1 MVALQIYLGQ
11 VPSSVQERRMLR
23 THALDLQASLRPAHA
38 LEPTYAL
45 LNFTAGVQPDV
56 CAVELLLLRPKAII
70 VGAIRAYPGPIAVLH
85 GGHWILCATGDAIR
99 DHNDLPPLQWVKA
112 QRDAVHAQLNAQAAQ
127 LVGEPSFERIVGAL
141 ICAPTIHADSRI
153 SLDVDEH
160 RQLLKIL
167 GLDELAGLAAMIR
180 TGPQIDEAGMRLIVT
195 DIFGGQ
201 LWHDGAQFLFE
212 LAPCRFQLRLLD
224 TSARQESILP
234 LAEGENIVG
243 RRTAHANEHRLT
255 LSGDDLISSDHA
267 RLICEE
273 ADHVILR
280 DTSKNGTWIALP
292 GHPEEH
298 VQGAERAIVP
308 GTLLRMGLMRLRLEQ
323 TPRIASEST

>member
-11 VPSSVQERRMLR
+11 IPSSAHERRMLR
-23 THALDLQASLRPAHA
+23 ARVLDLQASLRPAHEF
-38 LEPTYAL
+38 EPTYAL

-56 CAVELLLLRPKAII
+56 CAVELLLLRPNEII

-85 GGHWILCATGDAIR
+85 GGRWILCATGEAIR

-112 QRDAVHAQLNAQAAQ
+112 QRDAVRAQLSAQAAR
-127 LVGEPSFERIVGAL
+127 LAGAPSFERVVGAL
-141 ICAPTIHADSRI
+141 ICAPATHPDSRI

-180 TGPQIDEAGMRLIVT
+180 TGPQLDEAGMQLIVA

-201 LWHDGAQFLFE
+201 LWHDGTQFLFE

-224 TSARQESILP
+224 AGARQAPILP
-234 LAEGENIVG
+234 LAEGENVVG
-243 RRTAHANEHRLT
+243 RRTARHNEQRLT

-280 DTSKNGTWIALP
+280 DTSKNGTWVALP
-292 GHPEEH
+292 GQPEEH

-323 TPRIASEST
+323 TNPDRQ